1 MQIKSK
7 VILIIF
13 FLIISVFLKANLFA
27 DEFDI
32 SAKEI
37 VVDKKNNTVIGKGS
51 VEAIDSENRII
62 KADKIIYN
70 KSKEIL
76 NAEGSVKI
84 YDIYNNVLLAD
95 EAVYDKS
102 NEIIT
107 TYKNSKLI
115 LDEGYE
121 LKTNILYYK
130 IDKKTLSSD
139 QDSIFLDSE
148 GNTVSVNMFQYQINK
163 NLFSSV
169 GKIKVIDKDK
179 NKYFFKEIYIDTK
192 KKEMIGSDASV
203 LLDYKNFGLSK
214 DNEPRFV
221 ANDFSISKNKSNISK
236 GVFTVCKNRGKDK
249 CPPWSLRAKKIVHD
263 KVKKTIYYDHALLK
277 FYKIPIFYFPK
288 FFHPDPT
295 VKRKSGFLVPS
306 FTDSTTV
313 GAGVTLP
320 YYWAISHN
328 KDMTLT
334 TKTYANENILFLN
347 EYRQAFRNGFLTL
360 DTSYTEGYKNTT
372 SKKTDGSRNH
382 IFADLKIELGKFKSY
397 VSDLSIKL
405 QRTSNNTYFRIHDI
419 DTALVDRSDTDLE
432 NEITYNFRKDNLFL
446 DVSAYVYENLRTDKT
461 SDKYEYVLPNIM
473 FGNTFFTKNFGS
485 INFTSNTE
493 HKNYETNKYT
503 TILTNDFIWNPVNT
517 ITKKG
522 FVNTLEGMVRNKN
535 YEAKNTK
542 DFKTDNTVNEL
553 SGVIGYKSSFP
564 LKKIDQ
570 NLSKIFSPNFMLRY
584 APGHMRDIRG
594 DDVNL
599 RYTNLYALNKTSEI
613 DEGLSA
619 ILGFDYKINEKDEN
633 GDDKE
638 RLSLSLGQI
647 FNRKE
652 NRDRPSKSSLD
663 QKASDLVGEFNY
675 NFSEIGQIGYKFSLD
690 HNYEKLNYNEVSTTL
705 NFGKVGFNIDYLE
718 ERNHIGNEHY
728 INSGISLALND
739 NNKLSFETKKNF
751 KTDSTELYDISYQY
765 KIDCLTA
772 GLVFRREFYRDSDL
786 EEKDTLMFKITFVP
800 FGELASPSIIDN
812 SE

>member
-1 MQIKSK
+1 MQIKNK
-7 VILIIF
+7 FILIF
-13 FLIISVFLKANLFA
+13 FLLTFSFFLKNNLFA

-37 VVDKKNNTVIGKGS
+37 IIDKKNNTVIGKGS
-51 VEAIDSENRII
+51 VVAIDSANRTIE
-62 KADKIIYN
+62 ADEIIYE
-70 KSKEIL
+70 KSKETL
-76 NAEGSVKI
+76 NATGSVKI
-84 YDIYNNVLLAD
+84 YDIYDNILSSDKAI
-95 EAVYDKS
+95 YDKY
-102 NEIIT
+102 NDIIT

-115 LDEGYE
+115 LKEGYE
-121 LKTNILYYK
+121 LKTNIIYYK

-139 QDSIFLDSE
+139 QNSNIVDSE
-148 GNTVSVNMFQYQINK
+148 GNTILVDMFQYEIDK
-163 NLFSSV
+163 NIFSSV
-169 GKIKVIDKDK
+169 GKIKIIDKDK

-192 KKEMIGSDASV
+192 NKEMIGSDVSV
-203 LLDYKNFGLSK
+203 LLDAENFGLSNN
-214 DNEPRFV
+214 NEPRFV
-221 ANDFSISKNKSNISK
+221 ANDISISKNKTNISK

-249 CPPWSLRAKKIVHD
+249 CPPWSLRAKEIVHD
-263 KVKKTIYYDHALLK
+263 KTKKTIYYDNAVLK
-277 FYKIPIFYFPK
+277 FYELPLFYFPK

-295 VKRKSGFLVPS
+295 VKKQSGFLVPS

-313 GAGVTLP
+313 GAGISLP
-320 YYWAISHN
+320 YYWAINHD
-328 KDMTLT
+328 KDMTIT
-334 TKTYANENILFLN
+334 TKTYKNENILFLN

-360 DTSYTEGYKNTT
+360 DTSYTEGYKDIT
-372 SKKTDGSRNH
+372 SKNTDGSRNH
-382 IFADLKIELGKFKSY
+382 IFADLKLNLGKFKSY
-397 VSDLSIKL
+397 VSDLSIRIQK
-405 QRTSNNTYFRIHDI
+405 TSNDTYFRVHDI
-419 DTALVDRSDTDLE
+419 DTALVNKDDTDLE
-432 NEITYNFRKDNLFL
+432 NEIMYKFRKNNLYF
-446 DVSAYVYENLRTDKT
+446 DISAHVYENLRKDKT
-461 SDKYEYVLPNIM
+461 SDKYEYILPNIM

-485 INFTSNTE
+485 INLSSNAE

-503 TILTNDFIWNPVNT
+503 TILTNDFVWNPLNK

-522 FVNTLEGMVRNKN
+522 FVNKLEGMIRNTN
-535 YEAKNTK
+535 YKARKTT
-542 DFKTDNTVNEL
+542 DYKTDNSVNEL
-553 SGVIGYKSSFP
+553 SGVIGYKSSLP
-564 LKKIDQ
+564 LKKIDN

-594 DDVNL
+594 DDINL
-599 RYTNLYALNKTSEI
+599 KYANLYALNKTSEI
-613 DEGLSA
+613 EEGLSA
-619 ILGFDYKINEKDEN
+619 ILGFDYKVNEKDKDGN
-633 GDDKE
+633 DKE

-663 QKASDLVGEFNY
+663 QKSSDLVGEFNY

-772 GLVFRREFYRDSDL
+772 GVVFRREFYRDSDL

-800 FGELASPSIIDN
+800 FGGLTTPSFIKKQ
-812 SE
+812 